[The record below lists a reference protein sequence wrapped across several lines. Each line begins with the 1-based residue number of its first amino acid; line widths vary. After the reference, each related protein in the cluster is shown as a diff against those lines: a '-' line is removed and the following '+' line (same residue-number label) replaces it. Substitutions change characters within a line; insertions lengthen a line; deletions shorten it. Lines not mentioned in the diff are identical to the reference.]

1 MTWHMQRSVTCDH
14 PGCGAELRGDVCEP
28 NVLPLQ
34 FHARTLG
41 WKVERFSDDLCP
53 QHNTTAPGSSVV
65 SA

>member
-14 PGCGAELRGDVCEP
+14 PDCGAEIHGDEHVP
-28 NVLPLQ
+28 DVLPLRL
-34 FHARTLG
+34 HARTLG